1 MNNNDLVLHIG
12 KLYTTE
18 LGLKRIQRNLN
29 LEESNIVKFCEK
41 LILKRDARI
50 LRKGKN

>member
-1 MNNNDLVLHIG
+1 
-12 KLYTTE
+12 
-18 LGLKRIQRNLN
+18 

-50 LRKGKN
+50 LRKGKNWKV